1 MIGELLAMN
10 PSLGLKL
17 LLIRHGKCSA
27 CKDKPRIKHC
37 GVCFNTRLE
46 PEVLEAI
53 TALDLAEKFKE
64 SEKRLFENVSDDDYA
79 NPPEG
84 SYFHHVIQKKEKL
97 EKLYSQFV
105 ESGADTDREKEVF
118 RMLVGELLGAPALA
132 ERK

>member
-1 MIGELLAMN
+1 MSCCIPPIVGVSCWCNNSIYRDYIYGEYGLAIMN

-27 CKDKPRIKHC
+27 CKDKPRIRHC

-53 TALDLAEKFKE
+53 TALDLADKFKE
-64 SEKRLFENVSDDDYA
+64 NEKRLFENVSEDDYV

-84 SYFHHVIQKKEKL
+84 SYFNNV
-97 EKLYSQFV
+97 
-105 ESGADTDREKEVF
+105 
-118 RMLVGELLGAPALA
+118 
-132 ERK
+132 